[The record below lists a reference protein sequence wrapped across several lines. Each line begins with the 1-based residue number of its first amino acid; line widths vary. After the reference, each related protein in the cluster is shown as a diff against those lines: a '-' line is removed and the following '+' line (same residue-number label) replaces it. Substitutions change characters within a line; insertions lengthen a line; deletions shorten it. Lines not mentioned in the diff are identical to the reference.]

1 MIKLMFLLQIL
12 KFSLAEIKLKR
23 WAVRD
28 ESR

>member
-23 WAVRD
+23 WVVRD

>member
-1 MIKLMFLLQIL
+1 MIKLMFLIQIL

-23 WAVRD
+23 WVVRD